1 MVEIKERL
9 LKGCKVLGNFWRSKE
24 RCAEGWKSTEC
35 ACKPKAK
42 FCKAKAQWV
51 DLALQDG
58 RMLEEGEYGTAM
70 MMTAAEWDETGLS
83 LIVDIQDIGKVDVGQ
98 KGVIS
103 MKELAK
109 VTPETMPSILKIF
122 KFFPDSQ
129 VTDEVFAAT
138 PAGPAKTAEAS
149 K

>member
-9 LKGCKVLGNFWRSKE
+9 LKGCKVLGNFWRTKE

-35 ACKPKAK
+35 ACGPKTK

-58 RMLEEGEYGTAM
+58 RMLEEGEYGVAM
-70 MMTAAEWDETGLS
+70 MMRAEEWDETGLS
-83 LIVDIQDIGKVDVGQ
+83 LIVDIPDIGKVDVGQ

-103 MKELAK
+103 IKELAK

-138 PAGPAKTAEAS
+138 PAKPAEAP